1 MCGRYRRK
9 SDKQRIAEAFQA
21 SVGLE
26 ELYLEPEDDIAP
38 GSMQPVVYLNQGGER
53 QIEICDGVSNYP
65 TVFSLMLALKESRRR
80 SFGKSPFVNGDA
92 LFLLTQYLNGRKRER
107 VRTSPNTKLLWD
119 GRPLE
124 ALEESQDKQLGANIR
139 CYHRRAKRTNEADP

>member
-53 QIEICDGVSNYP
+53 QIEMMRWGFKLPDRLLFNARSEGIETAKFWEEP
-65 TVFSLMLALKESRRR
+65 FRKRRCIVPADAIFEWQEAGNGQNKPKYEIAMGWPASG
-80 SFGKSPFVNGDA
+80 SFGRIPRQTTGSEHSLLSPA
-92 LFLLTQYLNGRKRER
+92 
-107 VRTSPNTKLLWD
+107 
-119 GRPLE
+119 
-124 ALEESQDKQLGANIR
+124 SQ
-139 CYHRRAKRTNEADP
+139 TN